1 MDSKDWQELVQQLLL
16 DVQKTNQEQLRML
29 GELKA
34 DIEAIK
40 QKQEDQSKTLDR
52 HEVDIANLKQV
63 QERHKS
69 YFKIIGSAFA
79 AVVTIISALIA
90 FFRS

>member
-34 DIEAIK
+34 DLEAIK
-40 QKQEDQSKTLDR
+40 QKQKDQSLILDR
-52 HEVDIANLKQV
+52 HEKDISNLKQV

-69 YFKIIGSAFA
+69 YFKIIGGAFTVIVTIVSAF
-79 AVVTIISALIA
+79 IA
-90 FFRS
+90 FFKS